1 MLLHVKKVTTVIQK
15 SLNKQSIYIISIFS
29 IFERQRR
36 RITLQT
42 IIPKNRILDIFQIAP
57 KYSEFKSS
65 TTRSR

>member
-1 MLLHVKKVTTVIQK
+1 MLLHVKKVTTDIQK

-42 IIPKNRILDIFQIAP
+42 IIPKNRILDIFQIL
-57 KYSEFKSS
+57 KDKISS
-65 TTRSR
+65 MYHTITR

>member
-1 MLLHVKKVTTVIQK
+1 MLLHVKKVTTDIQK

-42 IIPKNRILDIFQIAP
+42 IIPKNRILDIFQIA
-57 KYSEFKSS
+57 
-65 TTRSR
+65 